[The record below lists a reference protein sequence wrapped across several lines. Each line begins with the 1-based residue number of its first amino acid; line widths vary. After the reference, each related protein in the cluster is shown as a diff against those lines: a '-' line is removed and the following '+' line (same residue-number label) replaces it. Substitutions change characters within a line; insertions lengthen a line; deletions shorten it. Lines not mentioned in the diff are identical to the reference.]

1 MDLIIVESP
10 SKAKTIS
17 KYLKG
22 KYRVDA
28 SAGHIRDLPV
38 HTLGVDIQNNYQP
51 RYVNSEGK
59 EDVIRRLIDTT
70 KKADRVYLATDP
82 DREGEAISWHLQT
95 VLGLDEN
102 GKNRIEFNEV
112 SQKAIEAAL
121 KNPRQINYNLV
132 DAQQARRVLDRLVG
146 YKLSDLLNRKIE
158 DGENPAKR
166 SLSGGRVQSV
176 ALRLIVERERE
187 ITSFKPEEYW
197 NLTAELSDTPRKF
210 APFKA
215 LLEKKG
221 TKKYKPSSAQET
233 ESVLSQLA
241 NGEFTVT
248 KVKKAV
254 TKSHAP
260 APFTTSS
267 MQQDASTKLG
277 FTAPETMTLAQ
288 HLYEGMD
295 TGGGDHIA
303 FITYM
308 RTDSVRVSQEAQ
320 AKALARIRAVYG
332 DEYAPERPNYYASKK
347 GAQDAHE
354 AIRPIDLEMTPDKA
368 KKLLDAK
375 HFKLYKLIYERFLA
389 SQMAE
394 AKYNGAQMEIT
405 NSDYVFKASG
415 KVLLFAG
422 YTAVYQDVSSKKDD
436 DEEVSA
442 KLLPDLTEGDTLALI
457 SMQKEQKFT
466 KPPLRYT
473 DASLVKAMEEKGIG
487 RPSTYATII
496 AKLNQKYVKKEGKY
510 MLPAPVAYK
519 VVDMLVQCF
528 VDVMDVGFTAGM
540 ETKLDEIEEGGVNWQ
555 TVIGGFYPNF
565 EKNLKNASSYG
576 DELTQEICAKCGNF
590 MIRRMGKFG
599 KYLACSNY
607 PECRNIISEGE
618 EELSAVRCPKCGEN
632 MVIKKGKF
640 GKFLACPNY
649 PTCKSTMSMEADEEP
664 KLAGKCPECG
674 AAMAVRK
681 SKKGKTYYSCS
692 GYPDCKFMSWD
703 IPTGDKCP
711 KCNSALVK
719 TPRGNVKCDNK
730 DCSYRVKTQKSDG
743 ERETSSAEKEVQKP
757 VKRNPAPAFLDDFAP
772 PPLMDE
778 PQYIGYGGQSKDY
791 FFEDTDNDRK

>member
-38 HTLGVDIQNNYQP
+38 HTLGVDVRNNYEP
-51 RYVNSEGK
+51 KYVNSEGK
-59 EDVIRRLIDTT
+59 EDVIRRLTEAT

-121 KNPRQINYNLV
+121 KNPRQIDYNLV

-158 DGENPAKR
+158 DKTTGAKR

-187 ITSFKPEEYW
+187 ITAFKPEEYW
-197 NLTAELSDTPRKF
+197 NLTAELIDLPKKYS
-210 APFKA
+210 AFKA

-221 TKKYKPSSAQET
+221 TRKYKPSSKEET
-233 ESVLSQLA
+233 EKVLAELETGKFIVS
-241 NGEFTVT
+241 
-248 KVKKAV
+248 KVKKSV
-254 TKSHAP
+254 VKSHAP

-295 TGGGDHIA
+295 TGNGDHIA

-308 RTDSVRVSQEAQ
+308 RTDSVRVSSEAQ
-320 AKALARIRAVYG
+320 AKALAYIRETYG
-332 DEYAPERPNYYASKK
+332 AEYAPEKPNYYASKK

-354 AIRPIDLEMTPDKA
+354 AIRPIDLSMTPEKA
-368 KKLLDAK
+368 KKLLENK
-375 HFKLYKLIYERFLA
+375 HYKLYKLVYERFVA
-389 SQMAE
+389 SQMSE
-394 AKYNGAQMEIT
+394 AKYNSAQMEIA
-405 NSDYVFKASG
+405 NGNYVFKTSG

-422 YTAVYQDVSSKKDD
+422 FTAVYQDMSAKKED

-442 KLLPDLTEGDTLALI
+442 KLLPDLNEGDELTLL

-496 AKLNQKYVKKEGKY
+496 SKLNQKYVKKDGKY
-510 MLPAPVAYK
+510 MIPSPVAYD
-519 VVDMLVQCF
+519 VVDMLVKCF
-528 VDVMDVGFTAGM
+528 VDVMDVGFTADM
-540 ETKLDEIEEGGVNWQ
+540 ETKLDDIEEGGVDWHD
-555 TVIGGFYPNF
+555 VIGKFYPGF
-565 EKNLKNASSYG
+565 ERNLKNASSYG
-576 DELTQEICAKCGNF
+576 DELTQEVCGKCGHF
-590 MIRRMGKFG
+590 MIRRNGKFG

-607 PECRNIISEGE
+607 PECHNILSEGE
-618 EELSAVRCPKCGEN
+618 EEVSGVCCPKCGEN
-632 MVIKKGKF
+632 MVVKSGKF

-649 PTCKSTMSMEADEEP
+649 PNCRSTMSMPSDEEP
-664 KLAGKCPECG
+664 QLKGKCPECG

-681 SKKGKTYYSCS
+681 SKKGKVYYSCT

-711 KCNSALVK
+711 KCEGALVK
-719 TPRGNVKCDNK
+719 TARGNVKCSNK
-730 DCSYRVKTQKSDG
+730 DCSYRVKTQKT
-743 ERETSSAEKEVQKP
+743 ETEKSTDKKVRQT
-757 VKRNPAPAFLDDFAP
+757 PAPEFLEGFTP
-772 PPLMDE
+772 PPLMEEPKYVGYEEDE
-778 PQYIGYGGQSKDY
+778 WQGYFPEGFGD
-791 FFEDTDNDRK
+791 EE

>member
-22 KYRVDA
+22 KYKVDA

-38 HTLGVDIQNNYQP
+38 HSLGVDIKNNFEP
-51 RYVNSEGK
+51 KYVNSEGK
-59 EDVIRRLIDTT
+59 EDVIRRLTDAT

-102 GKNRIEFNEV
+102 GENRIEFNEV
-112 SQKAIEAAL
+112 SPRAIEAAL
-121 KNPRQINYNLV
+121 QKPRKINYNLV

-146 YKLSDLLNRKIE
+146 YKLSTLLNHKIE
-158 DGENPAKR
+158 DDSAGGKR

-187 ITSFKPEEYW
+187 IAAFKPQEYW
-197 NLTAELSDTPRKF
+197 NLTAELQDTPKQY

-215 LLEKKG
+215 LLEKKNG
-221 TKKYKPSSAQET
+221 KKYKPSSAEET
-233 ESVLSQLA
+233 AAVLDALSQ
-241 NGEFTVT
+241 GEFTVS
-248 KVKKAV
+248 KLKKNV
-254 TKSHAP
+254 VKSHAP

-277 FTAPETMTLAQ
+277 FSAPETMSLAQ
-288 HLYEGMD
+288 HLYEGIA
-295 TGGGDHIA
+295 TESGDHVA

-320 AKALARIRAVYG
+320 AAALARIREVYG
-332 DEYAPERPNYYASKK
+332 ENYAPQKPNYYASKK

-354 AIRPIDLEMTPDKA
+354 AVRPIDLAMTPEKA
-368 KKLLDAK
+368 KGLLDRK
-375 HFKLYKLIYERFLA
+375 HYALYKLVYERFLA

-394 AKYNGAQMEIT
+394 AVYDSTQIEIDNGGYA
-405 NSDYVFKASG
+405 FKASG
-415 KVLLFAG
+415 KILKFAG
-422 YTAVYQDVSSKKDD
+422 FTKVYQDSSATKQE
-436 DEEVSA
+436 DEDEISSP
-442 KLLPDLTEGDTLALI
+442 KLLPDLSEGERLDLI
-457 SMQKEQKFT
+457 DMKKEQKFT

-496 AKLNQKYVKKEGKY
+496 AKLAQKYVKKEGKY
-510 MLPAPVAYK
+510 MIPSPVAYN
-519 VVDMLVQCF
+519 VVDMLVKCF
-528 VDVMDVGFTAGM
+528 SDVMDVGFTADM
-540 ETKLDEIEEGGVNWQ
+540 ETKLDEIEDGGKDWRG
-555 TVIGGFYPNF
+555 VIGAFYPDF

-576 DELTQEICAKCGNF
+576 DELTQEVCGKCGHF
-590 MIRRMGKFG
+590 MIRRMGKYG

-607 PECRNIISEGE
+607 PECKNIVSETKEEIS
-618 EELSAVRCPKCGEN
+618 SVRCPKCGEN
-632 MVIKKGKF
+632 MVVKSGKF

-649 PTCKSTMSMEADEEP
+649 PDCRSTLSFPSDEEP
-664 KLAGKCPECG
+664 TLVGKCPQCG
-674 AAMAVRK
+674 QPMSPRK
-681 SKKGKTYYSCS
+681 SKSGKTYYSCS
-692 GYPDCKFMSWD
+692 AYPDCKFMSWD
-703 IPTGDKCP
+703 VPTGDKCP
-711 KCNSALVK
+711 ECGEYLVK
-719 TPRGNVKCDNK
+719 TARGNVKCSNK
-730 DCSYRVKTQKSDG
+730 ECSYKIKAAKEKQVQPLQ
-743 ERETSSAEKEVQKP
+743 AE
-757 VKRNPAPAFLDDFAP
+757 DFDA

-778 PQYIGYGGQSKDY
+778 PLYD
-791 FFEDTDNDRK
+791 